1 MIVTKQGEIRKSHT
15 SVLESIE
22 KELRRV
28 YI

>member
-1 MIVTKQGEIRKSHT
+1 MIVTKQGEMSKGHT

-28 YI
+28 DI